1 MFFIITAKSVV
12 GSVSSQRST
21 AQAALDKMRE
31 YQGIFRVEVTDEH
44 GHTLTEP
51 QLIRLAAEETP

>member
-21 AQAALDKMRE
+21 AQ
-31 YQGIFRVEVTDEH
+31 YQGIFRVEVTNEH
-44 GHTLTEP
+44 GHVLTEP
-51 QLIRLAAEETP
+51 QLIRLAAEENAEGKTGGS